1 MEWRPEMEMDF
12 EKRRKEIIHQL
23 EDIRSQLMNSL
34 EVLEKFKKQK
44 IREAKA
50 RAEVLDQLAESRQ
63 ESVKTYKISNISLN

>member
-34 EVLEKFKKQK
+34 DVLEKFKQQK

-50 RAEVLDQLAESRQ
+50 RAEVLDQLADSRQ
-63 ESVKTYKISNISLN
+63 EAVKTYMIKNVSLN

>member
-12 EKRRKEIIHQL
+12 DKRRKEIIHQL

-34 EVLEKFKKQK
+34 DVLEKFKQQK

-50 RAEVLDQLAESRQ
+50 RAEVLDQLADSRQ
-63 ESVKTYKISNISLN
+63 ETVRTYKISNVSLN

>member
-1 MEWRPEMEMDF
+1 MEMDF

-34 EVLEKFKKQK
+34 DVLEKFKQQK

-50 RAEVLDQLAESRQ
+50 RAEVLDQLADSRQ
-63 ESVKTYKISNISLN
+63 ETVRTYKISNVSLN

>member
-1 MEWRPEMEMDF
+1 MEMDF

-34 EVLEKFKKQK
+34 DVLEKFKQQK

-50 RAEVLDQLAESRQ
+50 RAEVLDQLADSRQ
-63 ESVKTYKISNISLN
+63 EAVKTYKISNVSLN